1 MDVELTRDAVT
12 QLEKLPSPIVGRVD
26 AVVRRLRGW
35 PNVSGVKRLAGELKG
50 SFRVRT
56 GDYRIIFRVDGTRIV
71 VWRIANR
78 RDVYDD

>member
-1 MDVELTRDAVT
+1 MDVELTADAVT

-71 VWRIANR
+71 IWRIANR
-78 RDVYDD
+78 RDVYQD